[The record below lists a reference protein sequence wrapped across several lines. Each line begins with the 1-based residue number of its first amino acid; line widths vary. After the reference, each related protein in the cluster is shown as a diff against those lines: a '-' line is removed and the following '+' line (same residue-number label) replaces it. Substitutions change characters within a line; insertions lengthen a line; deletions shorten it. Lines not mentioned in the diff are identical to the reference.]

1 MLISVI
7 IARTFV
13 LNAQSFRAGVRVR
26 MGEDV
31 AVALAAA
38 GFVTLPEAESVSEP
52 AAEQEPAK
60 AGESEAKP
68 DESEAKAEAKNKKR

>member
-52 AAEQEPAK
+52 AAEPAI
-60 AGESEAKP
+60 A
-68 DESEAKAEAKNKKR
+68 DEAKAEKKKR